1 MLQQRAHRQPP
12 ASARL
17 AIPSRFPTQAALAL
31 AAMFAFCLSDVLAKM
46 LAPTIPPL
54 EIAWF
59 RYLGGVAVLAPV
71 LVAMRVRPRSATPLV
86 QTLRSFCMVAATVL
100 LIAAVQRM
108 PIAEATTLVFVS
120 PIFVALL
127 SVTLLGETI
136 GWMRGGCIACGLAGV
151 VIIARPD
158 PDSMNLT
165 AMLPL
170 GSAAFWAT
178 AMVLTRV
185 VQARGDTFLTTLAFT
200 ALVGFAILSFT
211 LPSFFVW
218 PRPDDA
224 LLLGAMSLSWVAAQ
238 VAVLAAYRAG
248 RVANVAP
255 FSYTQIVWAIV
266 LGVAFFGELPD
277 RPALVG
283 CVIVILS
290 GVVAAGLSSRAER
303 TAAPALQEPDRP

>member
-1 MLQQRAHRQPP
+1 MQQHAHHVTTSGSLP
-12 ASARL
+12 AGRSH
-17 AIPSRFPTQAALAL
+17 FPVQAALAL
-31 AAMFAFCLSDVLAKM
+31 AAMLAFCLSDVLAKM
-46 LAPTIPPL
+46 LAPAIPPV

-59 RYLGGVAVLAPV
+59 RYLGGVAMLVPV
-71 LVAMRVRPRSATPLV
+71 LVGTRTRPRSAAPLI
-86 QTLRSFCMVAATVL
+86 QTLRSVCMVVATAL

-127 SVTLLGETI
+127 SATLLGEAI
-136 GWMRGGCIACGLAGV
+136 GWTRSACIAAGLAGV

-158 PDSMNLT
+158 PAGMNT
-165 AMLPL
+165 AALLPL

-200 ALVGFAILSFT
+200 ALVGFAVLCFA
-211 LPSFFVW
+211 LPPFFVL
-218 PRPDDA
+218 PRPGD
-224 LLLGAMSLSWVAAQ
+224 LLLLAAMSLSWVAAQ

-248 RVANVAP
+248 RVADVAP

-266 LGVAFFGELPD
+266 LGFAFFGELPD
-277 RPALVG
+277 GTALLG
-283 CVIVILS
+283 CAIVILS
-290 GVVAAGLSSRAER
+290 GVVAAGMLPRAK
-303 TAAPALQEPDRP
+303 TGAAPAAEIDRP